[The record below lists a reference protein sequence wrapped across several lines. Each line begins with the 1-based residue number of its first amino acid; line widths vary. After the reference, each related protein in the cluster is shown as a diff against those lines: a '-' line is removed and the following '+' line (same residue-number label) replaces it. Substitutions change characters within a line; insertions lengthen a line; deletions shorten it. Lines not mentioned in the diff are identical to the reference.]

1 MDRLLG
7 HLAQFGSFWSQGELL
22 CTQGLAFLLGHPE
35 GDLRFTD
42 LISSATGRPIP
53 PGLNWGAEALQED
66 GRRPDLEGRDAA
78 DRAVVMVEAKLGAP
92 FSAGQLESYVS
103 ALCSGGQG
111 GTFLVLVPKSR
122 LGEAAG
128 HVCERFGVAGSGPW
142 QIPHDGAE
150 VPCAVLSWEDVLEAL
165 SEGASGRFQDDLSQF
180 RAMYDVLAA
189 DQVVVPPAQDAD
201 LLAWREKEASWERLA
216 ERVTR
221 VLTAPGDGVL
231 PFGEEGGVQ
240 RYRRRYVC
248 RLVAGEFSCYSVGT
262 RDPFEGHR
270 WPLWLRFRR
279 DTADF
284 RGIVTRL
291 GSSDLKGEAVNSE
304 GHLWFE
310 LELPQDSEHPSVAEA
325 VDDLVK
331 QVQRILAV
339 AYPQ

>member
-248 RLVAGEFSCYSVGT
+248 RLVAEGHSCYSVGT

-284 RGIVTRL
+284 RGIVMRL
-291 GSSDLKGEAVNSE
+291 ESSGLKGEAVNSD

-310 LELPQDSEHPSVAEA
+310 LELPQDSERLTFAEV

-331 QVQRILAV
+331 QVKGILAV

>member
-42 LISSATGRPIP
+42 LISSATGRRIP
-53 PGLNWGAEALQED
+53 PGLNWRAEALQED

-78 DRAVVMVEAKLGAP
+78 DRAVVKVEAKLGAP

-103 ALCSGGQG
+103 GLCSGGQG
-111 GTFLVLVPKSR
+111 GTLLVLVPKSR

-128 HVCERFGVAGSGPW
+128 YVCERFEVAGSGPW
-142 QIPHDGAE
+142 RISHDGAE
-150 VPCAVLSWEDVLEAL
+150 VPCAVLSWEQVLGAL
-165 SEGASGRFQDDLSQF
+165 SASAFGRFQDDLSQF
-180 RAMYDVLAA
+180 RAMYRVLAP
-189 DQVVVPPAQDAD
+189 DHVVPPTQDAH
-201 LLAWREKEASWERLA
+201 LLRWREEEASWELLA
-216 ERVTR
+216 KHVTR